1 MKYSSVPYPFCREC
15 GIYFTY
21 LWNWKRICAYYS
33 HTCIS
38 TRGTYTHV
46 HALSIYIRICIRT
59 FYIPFYGIKMKVEF
73 VFQRKYPFKSK
84 RCVSLMLPSSPDFTT
99 FVLFK
104 RCNEYKLIINLNWN
118 TVDASHLLVNR
129 RNRFALITF
138 FLHFYSFRIA
148 FLSIF
153 HQYCFVFV
161 RYEFQPGIYIAS
173 NFFLSRMNRLCEIFY
188 LQKFV
193 VKLWLKKIQKFI
205 CSINEICI
213 FYLVSDRF

>member
-1 MKYSSVPYPFCREC
+1 
-15 GIYFTY
+15 
-21 LWNWKRICAYYS
+21 
-33 HTCIS
+33 
-38 TRGTYTHV
+38 
-46 HALSIYIRICIRT
+46 
-59 FYIPFYGIKMKVEF
+59 MKVEF

-173 NFFLSRMNRLCEIFY
+173 NFFLSRMNRLCEISY
-188 LQKFV
+188 LKKFV
-193 VKLWLKKIQKFI
+193 VKL
-205 CSINEICI
+205 
-213 FYLVSDRF
+213 